1 MRYRSS
7 DKDDPNN
14 VEGLAVAKEVF
25 TRLIDDLDG
34 GEAAETVSFGLDGY
48 TYEIDLSTKN
58 ATKLRNALASFVES
72 GSRVSG
78 RASVSPR
85 TSARPR
91 VTASAGR
98 EQNQAIREWAQRKG
112 YDVAPRGRIKQEIVD
127 QYQKTAG
134 R

>member
-1 MRYRSS
+1 M
-7 DKDDPNN
+7 
-14 VEGLAVAKEVF
+14 AKEVF

-34 GEAAETVSFGLDGY
+34 GEAAETVIFGLDGY
-48 TYEIDLSTKN
+48 SYQIDLSTKN
-58 ATKLRNALASFVES
+58 ATKLRNALSAFVDS

-78 RASVSPR
+78 RAGGGPR
-85 TSARPR
+85 TSSRPR

>member
-1 MRYRSS
+1 
-7 DKDDPNN
+7 
-14 VEGLAVAKEVF
+14 VAKEVF

-34 GEAAETVSFGLDGY
+34 GEAAETVHFGLDGY
-48 TYEIDLSTKN
+48 TYQIDLSTKN
-58 ATKLRNALASFVES
+58 ATKLRNALAVFVES

-78 RASVSPR
+78 RASAPR
-85 TSARPR
+85 TSGRPR
-91 VTASAGR
+91 VAASAGR

>member
-1 MRYRSS
+1 M
-7 DKDDPNN
+7 
-14 VEGLAVAKEVF
+14 AKEVF

-34 GEAAETVSFGLDGY
+34 GEAAETVTFGLDGY
-48 TYEIDLSTKN
+48 AYQIDLSTKN
-58 ATKLRNALASFVES
+58 ATKLRNALAAYVES
-72 GSRVSG
+72 GSRVAG
-78 RASVSPR
+78 RTSVSPR

>member
-1 MRYRSS
+1 M
-7 DKDDPNN
+7 
-14 VEGLAVAKEVF
+14 AKEVF

-34 GEAAETVSFGLDGY
+34 GEAAETVVFSLDGHS
-48 TYEIDLSTKN
+48 YEIDLSAKN
-58 ATKLRNALASFVES
+58 AAKLRNGLTAFVEN

-78 RASVSPR
+78 RNSGASRVNG
-85 TSARPR
+85 RPHPAKAP
-91 VTASAGR
+91 TGR

-112 YDVAPRGRIKQEIVD
+112 YDVAPRGRIRQEIVD

>member
-1 MRYRSS
+1 
-7 DKDDPNN
+7 
-14 VEGLAVAKEVF
+14 VAKEVF

-34 GEAAETVSFGLDGY
+34 GEAAETVTFGLDGY
-48 TYEIDLSTKN
+48 SYQIDLSTKN
-58 ATKLRNALASFVES
+58 ATKLRNALAVFVES
-72 GSRVSG
+72 GTRVSG
-78 RASVSPR
+78 RSSTATRGGV
-85 TSARPR
+85 RPR

>member
-1 MRYRSS
+1 
-7 DKDDPNN
+7 
-14 VEGLAVAKEVF
+14 VAKEVF

-34 GEAAETVSFGLDGY
+34 GEAAETVTFGLDGY
-48 TYEIDLSTKN
+48 AYQIDLSTKN
-58 ATKLRNALASFVES
+58 ATKLRNALAAYVES
-72 GSRVSG
+72 GSRVAG
-78 RASVSPR
+78 RTSVSPR

-91 VTASAGR
+91 VAASAGR

>member
-1 MRYRSS
+1 
-7 DKDDPNN
+7 
-14 VEGLAVAKEVF
+14 VAKEVF

-34 GEAAETVSFGLDGY
+34 GEAAETVTFGLDGY
-48 TYEIDLSTKN
+48 SYQIDLSTKN
-58 ATKLRNALASFVES
+58 ATKLRNALAVFVES
-72 GSRVSG
+72 GTRVSG
-78 RASVSPR
+78 RS
-85 TSARPR
+85 SATTRGGVRPR